1 MSSTTTSTR
10 RSSAATI
17 PVGIVA
23 AVGALSALL
32 VHSACVDPGPP
43 VARPEP
49 GTARAG
55 YCAVMHGA
63 PLWLLL
69 LAAPVVVTAL
79 TAAFARGRVRWWLLL
94 VTATA
99 AAAALANVVIV
110 HSLSFAY
117 TI

>member
-1 MSSTTTSTR
+1 MR
-10 RSSAATI
+10 ASAAATL
-17 PVGIVA
+17 VA

-55 YCAVMHGA
+55 YCGVAHGVS
-63 PLWLLL
+63 LWLLL
-69 LAAPVVVTAL
+69 LVAPVVVTA
-79 TAAFARGRVRWWLLL
+79 AAAALARGRVRWWVLL
-94 VTATA
+94 VGGVA
-99 AAAALANVVIV
+99 AAAALVNVFVV

-117 TI
+117 TV